1 LGVNIFFAIL
11 LFEIDL
17 AAKLTYK
24 SAIMNDKVFNILVVP
39 GVVVLLG
46 LCLPLRGVLA
56 QGAASEDQ
64 ALREELKY
72 IELLQQMRMPDI
84 AEEVIAETKQRF
96 PEAAP
101 QLKVREIQGLLWQGK
116 FDDVKK
122 VIDAMPDK
130 NSAEYW
136 ALNLAMADSY
146 YAFGRYAEADK
157 LYLGFFKKVE
167 KPGPALVTFF
177 RDAAYK
183 YAQMLLYLG
192 KEREGLA
199 AYRRL
204 FTVPLDED
212 VERNVQADMAE
223 LMLKLAPETTNKKEQ
238 EAMLKEAETLVD
250 KLLWKQ
256 DVWFGKAIV
265 MKAHIY
271 LLRSDVTGAQELVE
285 NYMPQLRIIH
295 DSLREQ
301 DKDGSQ
307 GMLRMSPMP
316 QCRYLLAVLLMD
328 AAVEESKKDTPNEER
343 IKDLFLGER
352 DPQTRQRKGNGAF
365 NHFIN
370 VFIRFPESQWAAE
383 AGERSD
389 AIRKIIKDR
398 YGVEL
403 RTPVTAEQMAKVR
416 QMQFAGAR
424 LEFSQNRFKEAAEK
438 YLLVLNQFPETPE
451 SMSAL
456 GDLAISYMEVSA
468 NDAEAMLMAETVA
481 AHLSERFSANE
492 KLAREAGD
500 QVRRIGDRF
509 GEMKMEDKKRQI
521 YAMFF
526 RDYPEHYAAGQLVM
540 SFGEREYQAQNYKGA
555 LEYYNQI
562 TTTYTNSPYYYDA
575 LNRIAQIHKEE
586 GRHQEEIDALEFYVE
601 KVAARPRPGQALVT
615 GRFRL
620 ADAYREYGNV
630 QLREWATNTVA
641 EAEQREA
648 GQRAAVTLL
657 TKAALGFGGVVSM
670 LSGEGAA
677 AYHSNAEEKQRN
689 EQMAELALFTKAVCL
704 TQINYPADRLPALRK
719 MAIASFEDYVKSYPQ
734 GRYAPRAQ
742 LQIGTLYTI
751 LEDVPN
757 SQAAFE
763 KLSKNYPE
771 SAEAKNSVPMLAAA
785 LIDMGLRGEGVAKY
799 RQMFAVDGTYT
810 EGQFM
815 AAATAL
821 EEAKEYDLALQAY
834 DKVLAATKDVSL
846 KAGAML
852 GRARSL
858 RGQKKFSEA
867 RKLLEEFIKDS
878 ELSKLQLVVDANM
891 LLVEVAS
898 EEGKDE
904 RDDNERTKLFNLAVD
919 SLKMVKR
926 YRTEPKEL
934 AEMDLMAGEMLLR
947 KMAAE
952 KALKLEAQAAE
963 TRGKAIVAFQVL
975 IMNLDPGNVSLAGVL
990 EKAYYYCL
998 PLLLEHKKYRDA
1010 EEDCQK
1016 YLELF
1021 PNGRWT
1027 TDVRNWLNQ
1036 ARIGQ

>member
-1 LGVNIFFAIL
+1 
-11 LFEIDL
+11 
-17 AAKLTYK
+17 
-24 SAIMNDKVFNILVVP
+24 MNDKGLNILVVH
-39 GVVVLLG
+39 GLVLLLG
-46 LCLPLRGVLA
+46 LSVPFSGVLA
-56 QGAASEDQ
+56 QGTAEADRE
-64 ALREELKY
+64 LREELKY

-84 AEEVIAETKQRF
+84 AEEVITEAKKRF

-130 NSAEYW
+130 KGAEYW

-157 LYLGFFKKVE
+157 LYLAFFKQVD
-167 KPGPALVTFF
+167 KPEPALVTFY
-177 RDAAYK
+177 RDSAYK

-192 KEREGLA
+192 KEREGLE

-204 FTVPLDED
+204 FKVPLEED

-223 LMLKLAPETTNKKEQ
+223 LMLKLAPDIAKKDEKA
-238 EAMLKEAETLVD
+238 AMLKEAEALTD

-271 LLRSDVTGAQELVE
+271 MLREDVQGAQELVE
-285 NYMPQLRIIH
+285 NYMQQLRIIH
-295 DSLREQ
+295 DALREQ
-301 DKDGSQ
+301 DADGSQ

-328 AAVEESKKDTPNEER
+328 SALQEAKKENANEER
-343 IKDLFLGER
+343 VKDLLLGER

-370 VFIRFPESQWAAE
+370 VFIRFPESHWAAE
-383 AGERSD
+383 AGERSET
-389 AIRKIIKDR
+389 IRKMIKDR
-398 YGVEL
+398 YNADL

-416 QMQFAGAR
+416 QMQFDGAR
-424 LEFSQNRFKEAAEK
+424 MEFSLNRFKEATDK

-451 SMSAL
+451 SVPAL
-456 GDLAISYMEVSA
+456 GDLAVSYMELSGK
-468 NDAEAMLMAETVA
+468 DAEAMLMAETVT
-481 AHLSERFSANE
+481 AHLAERFAENE
-492 KLAREAGD
+492 KLTREAGD

-509 GEMKMEDKKRQI
+509 GEMQMDDKRRQT
-521 YAMFF
+521 YALFF
-526 RDYPEHYAAGQLVM
+526 RHYPTHYAAGQLVM
-540 SFGEREYQAQNYKGA
+540 SFGEREFQIQNYNGA
-555 LEYYNQI
+555 MEYYTQI
-562 TTTYTNSPYYYDA
+562 AETYTNSPYYFDA
-575 LNRIAQIHKEE
+575 LNRISQIHKEE
-586 GRHQEEIDALEFYVE
+586 GRNQDEIKALEFYVE
-601 KVAARPRPGQALVT
+601 KLAARPRPGHAVVA

-620 ADAYREYGNV
+620 ADAYREYGNI
-630 QLREWATNTVA
+630 LMKAWATNLTA
-641 EAEQREA
+641 EAEEREA
-648 GQRAAVTLL
+648 GQREAVTLL
-657 TKAALGFGGVVSM
+657 TRAALGFGGVVSM
-670 LSGEGAA
+670 LEGNAA
-677 AYHSNAEEKQRN
+677 AAFQNNAEEKKRN
-689 EQMAELALFTKAVCL
+689 EQMAEMALFTKALCL
-704 TQINYPADRLPALRK
+704 TQINYPADRLPTLRK
-719 MAIASFEDYVKSYPQ
+719 MAIASYEEYVKSYPA
-734 GRYAPRAQ
+734 GRFAPRAQ

-771 SAEAKNSVPMLAAA
+771 SDEAKNSVPMLAAA

-821 EEAKEYDLALQAY
+821 EEAREHDMALQAY
-834 DKVLAATKDVSL
+834 DKVLAGAKDISL
-846 KAGAML
+846 VARAKL

-858 RGQKKFSEA
+858 RGQKKFREA
-867 RKLLEEFIKDS
+867 RQVVEEFINDQN
-878 ELSKLQLVVDANM
+878 LSKLQLVVDANM
-891 LLVEVAS
+891 LLVDVAS

-904 RDDNERTKLFNLAVD
+904 RDDNERTKLFNSAVD
-919 SLKMVKR
+919 ALKMVKR
-926 YRTEPKEL
+926 YRTSPQEL
-934 AEMDLMAGEMLLR
+934 AELDLMAGELLLR
-947 KMAAE
+947 KMEAE
-952 KALKLEAQAAE
+952 KRLGLATQAAE
-963 TRGKAIVAFQVL
+963 TRGKAIVAFQVM
-975 IMNLDPGNVSLAGVL
+975 IMNINPGNVSLAGVL

-998 PLLLEHKKYRDA
+998 PLLLEHKKYKDA
-1010 EEDCQK
+1010 EEDCER
-1016 YLELF
+1016 YLEIF
-1021 PNGRWT
+1021 PNGRYT

>member
-1 LGVNIFFAIL
+1 
-11 LFEIDL
+11 
-17 AAKLTYK
+17 
-24 SAIMNDKVFNILVVP
+24 MNDKGFNILVVQ
-39 GVVVLLG
+39 GLVLLLG
-46 LCLPLRGVLA
+46 LSLPLCGILA
-56 QGAASEDQ
+56 QGSTEAERE
-64 ALREELKY
+64 LLEELKY

-84 AEEVIAETKQRF
+84 AEEVISEAKKRF
-96 PEAAP
+96 PEAAA

-122 VIDAMPDK
+122 VVDAIENK
-130 NSAEYW
+130 NSTEYW

-157 LYLGFFKKVE
+157 LYLSFFKKVD
-167 KPGPALVTFF
+167 KPEPGLVTFY

-204 FTVPLDED
+204 FNVPLEEG

-223 LMLKLAPETTNKKEQ
+223 LMLKLAPEIQKKDEKA
-238 EAMLKEAETLVD
+238 AMLKEAEALAD

-256 DVWFGKAIV
+256 DLWFGKAIV

-271 LLRSDVTGAQELVE
+271 MLREDVKGAQELVE
-285 NYMPQLRIIH
+285 NYMQQLRIIH
-295 DSLREQ
+295 DALREQ
-301 DKDGSQ
+301 DSDGSQ

-328 AAVEESKKDTPNEER
+328 EAVQESKKDNANEDR
-343 IKDLFLGER
+343 IKDLLLGER

-383 AGERSD
+383 AGERSET
-389 AIRKIIKDR
+389 IRKMIKDR
-398 YGVEL
+398 YNAEL
-403 RTPVTAEQMAKVR
+403 RTPVTPAQMAKVR
-416 QMQFAGAR
+416 QKQFDGAR
-424 LEFSQNRFKEAAEK
+424 LEFSLNRFKEAAEK
-438 YLLVLNQFPETPE
+438 YLLVVNQFPETPE
-451 SMSAL
+451 SLPAL
-456 GDLAISYMEVSA
+456 GDLAISYIEMA
-468 NDAEAMLMAETVA
+468 DKDAEAMLMAETVT
-481 AHLSERFSANE
+481 AHIAERFSANE

-509 GEMKMEDKKRQI
+509 GEMQMEDKKRQT
-521 YAMFF
+521 YALFF
-526 RDYPEHYAAGQLVM
+526 RHYPTHYAAGQLVM
-540 SFGEREYQAQNYKGA
+540 SFGEREFKTQNYNGA
-555 LEYYNQI
+555 MEYYNQI
-562 TTTYTNSPYYYDA
+562 VETYTNSPYYYDA

-586 GRHQEEIDALEFYVE
+586 GRHQDEIKALDFYV
-601 KVAARPRPGQALVT
+601 KKLAAKPRPGHALVA

-620 ADAYREYGNV
+620 ADAYREYGN
-630 QLREWATNTVA
+630 LLMKAWTTNVTA

-648 GQRAAVTLL
+648 GQRESVTWL
-657 TKAALGFGGVVSM
+657 TRAALGFGGVVSM
-670 LSGEGAA
+670 LEGDAA
-677 AYHSNAEEKQRN
+677 AVYQNNNEEKKRN
-689 EQMAELALFTKAVCL
+689 EQMAEMALFTKALCL
-704 TQINYPADRLPALRK
+704 TQINYPPDRLPSLRK
-719 MAIASFEDYVKSYPQ
+719 MAIASYENYVKKYPA

-763 KLSKNYPE
+763 KLSKNYPD
-771 SAEAKNSVPMLAAA
+771 SDEAKNSVPMLAAA

-821 EEAKEYDLALQAY
+821 EDAREYDMALQAY
-834 DKVLAATKDVSL
+834 DKVLSAAKDVSL
-846 KAGAML
+846 VARGKL

-858 RGQKKFSEA
+858 SGQKKFSEA
-867 RKLLEEFIKDS
+867 RKVLDEFIKDPN
-878 ELSKLQLVVDANM
+878 LSKLQLVVDANM
-891 LLVEVAS
+891 LLVDVAS

-904 RDDNERTKLFNLAVD
+904 RDDNERTKLFNSAVD
-919 SLKMVKR
+919 ALKMVKK
-926 YRTEPKEL
+926 YRTSQLEMVEL
-934 AEMDLMAGEMLLR
+934 DLMTGEILLR
-947 KMAAE
+947 KMEAE
-952 KALKLEAQAAE
+952 KHLGLATQAAE
-963 TRGKAIVAFQVL
+963 TRGKAIVAFQVM
-975 IMNLDPGNVSLAGVL
+975 IMNINPGNVSLAGVL

-998 PLLLEHKKYRDA
+998 PLLLEHKKYQDA
-1010 EEDCQK
+1010 AEDCLK
-1016 YLELF
+1016 YLEIF

-1036 ARIGQ
+1036 AKIGQ